1 MMTTHY
7 IFINGQ
13 PINSSIELHK
23 KGYQG
28 GGGGER

>member
-13 PINSSIELHK
+13 PINSLIELQK
-23 KGYQG
+23 KAIRG
-28 GGGGER
+28 GGGGE